1 MRKRLLTIACSVLLA
16 FGAMYL
22 WASRAPA
29 PPSASI
35 QLVGYE
41 SRQDCVVATLVLT
54 NTGASALHYEDSSQ
68 GVYYKGLA
76 QVRGR
81 ETNLSSGGGPS
92 SMAGPIVVWPSRSA
106 RIKVA
111 LPTGTETW
119 RCTVPVQATGARIR
133 VFTHLGESGIWNR
146 TFPVSQWFI
155 RLFPLNDSAEMDIRS
170 GTFIIST
177 NGIL

>member
-1 MRKRLLTIACSVLLA
+1 MSKRLFIVAGSVLLTL
-16 FGAMYL
+16 GAMYL
-22 WASRAPA
+22 WVSRAPA
-29 PPSASI
+29 LPLASI

-41 SRQDCVVATLVLT
+41 SRKDSVVATLVLS
-54 NTGASALHYEDSSQ
+54 NTGASALHYWDSSQ
-68 GVYYKGLA
+68 GVCYEVLA

-106 RIKVA
+106 RIHVA
-111 LPTGTETW
+111 LPVGTETW

-133 VFTHLGESGIWNR
+133 VFTHLGDSGIWNR

-155 RLFPLNDSAEMDIRS
+155 RLFPLNDSAELDIRS
-170 GTFIIST
+170 ETFIVST
-177 NGIL
+177 NGVL